1 MSLENHRRDPG
12 MAGMQ
17 GMACSFFCVFE
28 AVLMKIQ
35 IEDVWHAPRLQIGLP
50 ILAYF

>member
-12 MAGMQ
+12 MARMQ
-17 GMACSFFCVFE
+17 RMACSFFVFE

-35 IEDVWHAPRLQIGLP
+35 IEDVWHALRLQIGLR